1 MSTLIEKA
9 RLNAY
14 EHFVAFKTYI
24 KDDLIQRHSNDCVS
38 ACFRA
43 VSSRACL
50 RQSPVDGLTWS
61 ETLMEAAAHGLYLQP
76 VFDLH
81 LTGLTAILLC
91 TSISR
96 HGDGHAFLVQIHEGE
111 AICVYDPASGI
122 FASFSSDFNKEW
134 THAAIVYSVE

>member
-14 EHFVAFKTYI
+14 ERFLAFKTNPFND
-24 KDDLIQRHSNDCVS
+24 KAQRHPNDCVS

-43 VSSRACL
+43 VSSVATS

-61 ETLMEAAAHGLYLQP
+61 ETLLEAASYGLYLQP

-96 HGDGHAFLVQIHEGE
+96 HGDGHAFLIQIHNGE
-111 AICVYDPASGI
+111 AICIYDPASGL
-122 FASFSSDFNKEW
+122 FASFASDFNKEW

>member
-1 MSTLIEKA
+1 MSKLIEKA

-14 EHFVAFKTYI
+14 ERFTAFKTNPF
-24 KDDLIQRHSNDCVS
+24 KNKVQLHPNDCVS

-43 VSSRACL
+43 ISSWACL
-50 RQSPVDGLTWS
+50 RQSPADGLTWS
-61 ETLMEAAAHGLYLQP
+61 ETLLEAAVHGLYLQP

-96 HGDGHAFLVQIHEGE
+96 HGDGHAFLIQIHDGE
-111 AICVYDPASGI
+111 AICVYDPASGL
-122 FASFSSDFNKEW
+122 FAPFASDFNKEW